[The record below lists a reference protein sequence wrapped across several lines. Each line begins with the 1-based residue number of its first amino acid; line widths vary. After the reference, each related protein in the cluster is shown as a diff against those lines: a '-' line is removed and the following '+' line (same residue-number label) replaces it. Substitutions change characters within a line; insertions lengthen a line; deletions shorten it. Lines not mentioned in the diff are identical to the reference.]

1 MKTIKD
7 NDDLQTITMVGIWV
21 FFVVLAVGVL
31 R

>member
-7 NDDLQTITMVGIWV
+7 NDDLQTIAMVGTWV